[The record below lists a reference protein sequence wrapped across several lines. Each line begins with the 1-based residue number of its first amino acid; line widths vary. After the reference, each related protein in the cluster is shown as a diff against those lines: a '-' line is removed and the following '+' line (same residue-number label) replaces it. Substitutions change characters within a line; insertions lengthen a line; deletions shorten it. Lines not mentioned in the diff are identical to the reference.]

1 MKKPLLSVLIF
12 LSFLTF
18 LTVSSCKKTKTVN
31 NPPTVTTQ
39 DVMLDLTST
48 TGQSGGTITSV
59 GTAAISAN
67 GVVYSTSNKVPTVA
81 DDKTTDPVIRVSYT
95 YTSNLT
101 GLTPSTTYYLRAYA
115 TNLYGTA
122 YGDVITFTTPATL
135 SSVSGTV
142 TTFAGSGAGGYSDG
156 LGTGAQFNNPSGM
169 VIDAQGNVYIA
180 DTYNNRIRKM
190 APDGTETTV
199 ADNGPAGYADGPAAD
214 AVFFVFLCLLFVV

>member
-31 NPPTVTTQ
+31 NPPTVNTQ

-95 YTSNLT
+95 IPVISP
-101 GLTPSTTYYLRAYA
+101 GLHRVPPIIYA
-115 TNLYGTA
+115 LMPPTC
-122 YGDVITFTTPATL
+122 
-135 SSVSGTV
+135 
-142 TTFAGSGAGGYSDG
+142 
-156 LGTGAQFNNPSGM
+156 M
-169 VIDAQGNVYIA
+169 
-180 DTYNNRIRKM
+180 
-190 APDGTETTV
+190 
-199 ADNGPAGYADGPAAD
+199 
-214 AVFFVFLCLLFVV
+214 